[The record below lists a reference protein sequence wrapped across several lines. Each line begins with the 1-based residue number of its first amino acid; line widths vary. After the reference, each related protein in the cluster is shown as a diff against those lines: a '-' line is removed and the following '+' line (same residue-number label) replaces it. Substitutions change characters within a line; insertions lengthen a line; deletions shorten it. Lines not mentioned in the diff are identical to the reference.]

1 MNTVI
6 FHFLFELVIF
16 GMCSYNFLEVTFKR
30 KEYQYEICIIFFS
43 PTGEIQCSLEHS
55 HLSI

>member
-16 GMCSYNFLEVTFKR
+16 DMCSYNFLEVTFKR
-30 KEYQYEICIIFFS
+30 KEYQYEI
-43 PTGEIQCSLEHS
+43 
-55 HLSI
+55 